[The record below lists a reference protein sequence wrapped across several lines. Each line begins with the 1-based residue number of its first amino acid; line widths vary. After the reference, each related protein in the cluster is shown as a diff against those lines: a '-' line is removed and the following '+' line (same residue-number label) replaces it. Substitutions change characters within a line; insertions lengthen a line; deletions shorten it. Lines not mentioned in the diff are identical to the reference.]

1 MYTMPYGHPYKEN
14 DSPESASRQN
24 ERRNYSAPHGP
35 GAPNKSW
42 ERELD
47 AAVEEIVAA
56 GGEIGATVLGGLSEF
71 LGSLG
76 DGISARRGAKKELT
90 FDQWRKATDRRLE
103 KSEQSGW
110 LSAAIVGCFFAASFG
125 IAAVVMLVLSAVGA
139 APLGIS
145 ESEYLVF
152 PILGVTFSAIT
163 TGFGILGGISIGRY
177 RYYGRL
183 RRYLHGARDWVCTVS
198 SLARAALGDPDT
210 VRRELMQAVVS
221 GKLPGV
227 CLSEDGN
234 TVYFK
239 EELYTPQTGSSTQE
253 TPEAKEEKREQP
265 LLERFEGEGRNFLC
279 YLGSCQGKLDAA
291 ADEELARMEKSCAQ
305 ILGFMHNHPEQL
317 DKVRRF
323 GEYYLPTTRKL
334 LDTALGLDGTETENA
349 RTIRRD
355 ITGIL
360 HTLNTAYVKLYD
372 TLLEEVSLDVSTEI
386 DTLETMLRQDGLTH
400 DFASDFGMD
409 GKLRN
414 AEGTN
419 VPV

>member
-1 MYTMPYGHPYKEN
+1 
-14 DSPESASRQN
+14 
-24 ERRNYSAPHGP
+24 
-35 GAPNKSW
+35 
-42 ERELD
+42 
-47 AAVEEIVAA
+47 VEEIVAA
-56 GGEIGATVLGGLSEF
+56 GEEISATVLGGLSEF

-76 DGISARRGAKKELT
+76 DGIATRRGVKKELT
-90 FDQWRKATDRRLE
+90 FEQWRKATDRRLE

-110 LSAAIVGCFFAASFG
+110 LGAAVGGCFFAASFG
-125 IAAVVMLVLSAVGA
+125 IAAVVMLALSAVGA

-163 TGFGILGGISIGRY
+163 VGFGILGGISIGRY

-198 SLARAALGDPDT
+198 ALARAALGDPDT
-210 VRRELMQAVVS
+210 VRRELAQAIAS

-227 CLSEDGN
+227 CLSDDGN
-234 TVYFK
+234 TIYFK
-239 EELYTPQTGSSTQE
+239 EQLYTPQSAPFAPE
-253 TPEAKEEKREQP
+253 TAEVNEPEREQTP
-265 LLERFEGEGRNFLC
+265 LEHFESEGRAFLL
-279 YLGSCQGKLDAA
+279 YLGECQGKLDASA
-291 ADEELARMEKSCAQ
+291 GDELVQMEKNCAR
-305 ILGFMHNHPEQL
+305 ILGFVHNHPGQL
-317 DKVRRF
+317 DRVRRF

-334 LDTALGLDGTETENA
+334 LDTALGLGGTETENA

-409 GKLRN
+409 GKLSN

-419 VPV
+419 VSV

>member
-35 GAPNKSW
+35 GVPNKSW

-47 AAVEEIVAA
+47 AVVEEIVAA

-76 DGISARRGAKKELT
+76 DGLSARRGEKKELT
-90 FDQWRKATDRRLE
+90 FEQWRKATDRRLE

-110 LSAAIVGCFFAASFG
+110 LGAAVGGCFFAASFG
-125 IAAVVMLVLSAVGA
+125 IAAVVMLALAAVGA
-139 APLGIS
+139 APLGIP

-152 PILGVTFSAIT
+152 PILGATFSAIT
-163 TGFGILGGISIGRY
+163 VGFGILGGIGVGRY

-183 RRYLHGARDWVCTVS
+183 RRYLHGARDWVCSVS
-198 SLARAALGDPDT
+198 SLARASLGEPDT
-210 VRRELMQAVVS
+210 VRRELAQAVAN

-227 CLSEDGN
+227 CLSDDGN
-234 TVYFK
+234 TIYFK
-239 EELYTPQTGSSTQE
+239 EALYTPQPDPAAREAAAEEQE
-253 TPEAKEEKREQP
+253 QEQTP
-265 LLERFEGEGRNFLC
+265 LERFEGEGRKFLR
-279 YLGSCQGKLDAA
+279 YLGGCQGKLDAA
-291 ADEELARMEKSCAQ
+291 ADEELVKMEKSCAQ
-305 ILGFMHNHPEQL
+305 ILGFVHNHPEQL